1 MNDKTPKRSLLSIL
15 TPKVPTGA
23 QQQQKP
29 QMKRMPREIAD
40 GRSLAA
46 SNAVDEFSKIIK
58 QMKAE
63 MMAGKGN
70 PAGKDLS
77 LSGKRKEQIDKLKQ
91 LLEEKK
97 AAPTPKTVQPAKK
110 GGLMKAKKK
119 KAKKS
124 KTAGRLA
131 KRGYGAA
138 RK

>member
-1 MNDKTPKRSLLSIL
+1 MNDKTPKKSLLSTL
-15 TPKVPTGA
+15 TPEIPPKTL
-23 QQQQKP
+23 KP
-29 QMKRMPREIAD
+29 QMGRRPREIAD

-58 QMKAE
+58 QMKAQ

-97 AAPTPKTVQPAKK
+97 GSAMPKTVQPAKR

-119 KAKKS
+119 KTKKS

-138 RK
+138 KK

>member
-1 MNDKTPKRSLLSIL
+1 MNDKTPRKSLLSTL
-15 TPKVPTGA
+15 TPEVPPKTL
-23 QQQQKP
+23 KP
-29 QMKRMPREIAD
+29 QMGRRPREIAD

-97 AAPTPKTVQPAKK
+97 GSAMPKTVQPAKK

-124 KTAGRLA
+124 KVAGRLA

-138 RK
+138 KK